1 MKSLIKAFFRALT
14 SPGISESG
22 EFLSTRRKAHLLYA
36 EMYTRV
42 ASEGES
48 SRNLTNVT
56 DSHQLSK
63 APARSV
69 REPSLVSAQAEFNS

>member
-14 SPGISESG
+14 SPGISETG

-42 ASEGES
+42 ANEAQS
-48 SRNLTNVT
+48 SRHASTTQINKIPL
-56 DSHQLSK
+56 
-63 APARSV
+63 RSV
-69 REPSLVSAQAEFNS
+69 RAPTLVRTHAEFNS